1 MHWGQKR
8 SARSRFFKANFD
20 GFWQFS
26 QKVLKIQKLYIPHL
40 KALIYSYYE
49 PEGQGVWCLHM
60 TARLLWMKLELFSLK
75 GVWQIFWRATP
86 CIIGAPNSPILGL
99 FNEVYN
105 NYEIQLVLD
114 IPAVKVERSKKSS
127 IYLVKRGLFSI
138 VQHWRLVYLEPLVLQ
153 RSYIYHFKA
162 LIYSYYEPEGQGI

>member
-1 MHWGQKR
+1 MNGVNVRKEVERLALLVTVRVLLVHWGQKR

-60 TARLLWMKLELFSLK
+60 TARLL
-75 GVWQIFWRATP
+75 
-86 CIIGAPNSPILGL
+86 
-99 FNEVYN
+99 
-105 NYEIQLVLD
+105 
-114 IPAVKVERSKKSS
+114 
-127 IYLVKRGLFSI
+127 
-138 VQHWRLVYLEPLVLQ
+138 
-153 RSYIYHFKA
+153 
-162 LIYSYYEPEGQGI
+162 

>member
-1 MHWGQKR
+1 MPCLQRQKNLNPLHWGQKR

-60 TARLLWMKLELFSLK
+60 TARLLGMKLELFSLK
-75 GVWQIFWRATP
+75 GVWQICLEGHALYHWGSKELNIRA
-86 CIIGAPNSPILGL
+86 
-99 FNEVYN
+99 F
-105 NYEIQLVLD
+105 Q
-114 IPAVKVERSKKSS
+114 
-127 IYLVKRGLFSI
+127 
-138 VQHWRLVYLEPLVLQ
+138 
-153 RSYIYHFKA
+153 
-162 LIYSYYEPEGQGI
+162 

>member
-1 MHWGQKR
+1 MYIHWGQKR

-114 IPAVKVERSKKSS
+114 IPAVKVERSKKSL

-138 VQHWRLVYLEPLVLQ
+138 VQLWRLLSPEPLVLQ
-153 RSYIYHFKA
+153 KSYIPHWKA
-162 LIYSYYEPEGQGI
+162 LIISFLEV

>member
-1 MHWGQKR
+1 MFWIRSDGVFWKLRLTFKMKTCQAPIKDQFWTKNQLLTMNNFCPQSIKTEIHWGQKR

-60 TARLLWMKLELFSLK
+60 TARLLRMKLELFSLK
-75 GVWQIFWRATP
+75 GVWQICLEGHALYHWGSKELNIRA
-86 CIIGAPNSPILGL
+86 
-99 FNEVYN
+99 F
-105 NYEIQLVLD
+105 Q
-114 IPAVKVERSKKSS
+114 
-127 IYLVKRGLFSI
+127 
-138 VQHWRLVYLEPLVLQ
+138 W
-153 RSYIYHFKA
+153 
-162 LIYSYYEPEGQGI
+162 GI